1 MGYLY
6 TSASLGEIVENL
18 PQARYLKI
26 SNEYVAIYNPC
37 NEGDLK
43 KIWYVR
49 EVTHATLIV
58 KNMVILSI
66 DGTDIPINIHE
77 DIYKILQDWYYNEYE
92 SHSAIMKRCM
102 NNI

>member
-1 MGYLY
+1 
-6 TSASLGEIVENL
+6 
-18 PQARYLKI
+18 
-26 SNEYVAIYNPC
+26 
-37 NEGDLK
+37 
-43 KIWYVR
+43 
-49 EVTHATLIV
+49 
-58 KNMVILSI
+58 MVILSI